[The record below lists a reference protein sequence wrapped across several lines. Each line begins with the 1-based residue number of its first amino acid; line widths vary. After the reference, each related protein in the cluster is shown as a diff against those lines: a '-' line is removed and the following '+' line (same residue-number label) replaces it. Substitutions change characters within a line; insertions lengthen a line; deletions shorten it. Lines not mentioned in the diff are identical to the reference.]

1 MVVGSMAVMR
11 VWNLRGVMV
20 VDGGCAGGVVVFG
33 GGCLEEDKNG
43 VVRGV
48 VVEDEGG
55 GCGCRGVILVETG
68 VVAVREVL
76 VVDEGG
82 GEGGV
87 GVGNAVTTGS
97 SVSSGS

>member
-55 GCGCRGVILVETG
+55 GCGCLAEDKNG
-68 VVAVREVL
+68 VVRDVVVDDEGGSCGVVL
-76 VVDEGG
+76 VV
-82 GEGGV
+82 
-87 GVGNAVTTGS
+87 NAVTTGR
-97 SVSSGS
+97 SVSSGPES